1 MTTSKTQTQAQSPLD
16 AAQVADYLSANPD
29 FFVNHDALLLDLQL
43 PHAHGGDVSL
53 VERQVSLLR
62 DRNLELRK
70 QLEAMMTAATTN
82 SEIFLKCQRL
92 VLALLEATNTAD
104 FYLALEKS
112 FKRDFKCNAYSL
124 MVFNENAEQI
134 NHFTYSVSETT
145 ARDYVGALIKSK
157 EPTLGVLRPAEQ
169 DFLFRHASGKVRSA
183 AVLSVKDPA
192 TRGSARG
199 QIALLAIG
207 SDDGNYFQPGMGTL
221 FIGFIADVL
230 ARLLPAMLKA
240 G

>member
-1 MTTSKTQTQAQSPLD
+1 MTTSNTPTRAQTPLD
-16 AAQVADYLSANPD
+16 AAQVADYLRENPD
-29 FFVNHDALLLDLQL
+29 FFVNHDALLLALQV

-62 DRNLELRK
+62 DRNLESRK
-70 QLEAMMTAATTN
+70 QLDVMMTAATTN

-92 VLALLEATNTAD
+92 VLALLEATNTTD

-124 MVFNENAEQI
+124 MVFNENPEQI
-134 NHFTYSVSETT
+134 NHFTYCVSETT
-145 ARDYVGALIKSK
+145 AREYVGALIKSK
-157 EPTLGVLRPAEQ
+157 EPTLGVLRPVEQ
-169 DFLFRHASGKVRSA
+169 DFLFRHASGKVKSA

-192 TRGSARG
+192 RRGSSRG

-207 SDDGNYFQPGMGTL
+207 SDDENYFQPGMGTL

-230 ARLLPAMLKA
+230 ARLLPPKLKA